1 MKLSRAVMNDLLTV
15 YLAGEA
21 SAETQALVEQYARED
36 VEFAAAMEAAAQVNL
51 ESAAPKPGADVE
63 IRSLKM
69 TRQFVRLRSL
79 FMAMAIFFTLLPFSF
94 AFSSQTGMKW
104 LVWETSTGL
113 GLAFLSVALAS
124 WIACYLMNREV
135 KRAGL

>member
-36 VEFAAAMEAAAQVNL
+36 VEFAAAMEAAAHVNL
-51 ESAAPKPGADVE
+51 EPAALEPDADVE

-79 FMAMAIFFTLLPFSF
+79 FMATAIFFTLLPFSF
-94 AFSSQTGMKW
+94 AYSSRTGMKW

-113 GLAFLSVALAS
+113 GLAFLSLALAS